1 MPLYRH
7 KKVECPVVLVRLA
20 PWFHTRIPDGW
31 MSVHNQLVWRKHQGA
46 ACFWHHTRDYSI
58 IIIQSMFGEAFFCV
72 SLVGYWTWKG
82 SFGIEI
88 NPSFGVEGSVT
99 WMPVPKMTWTI
110 SLPPLRH
117 VPLHSPRRLAA
128 ASAVA
133 FLCRRPDILRERQK
147 LLWVLDESM
156 FTILL
161 FHDVSWMNWFLTV
174 VDSQDGY
181 LCIYLYLCTSI
192 HLCTFIIYNTIYIQ
206 MREMLVFYTYIYIYI
221 CCDCV

>member
-88 NPSFGVEGSVT
+88 NPSFGVEGSVN

-133 FLCRRPDILRERQK
+133 FLCRRPDILREREIA
-147 LLWVLDESM
+147 LGSWWINVHNFVVPWCFMDELIPHCCGFTGWLSMYIFVLM
-156 FTILL
+156 
-161 FHDVSWMNWFLTV
+161 H
-174 VDSQDGY
+174 
-181 LCIYLYLCTSI
+181 IY
-192 HLCTFIIYNTIYIQ
+192 TF
-206 MREMLVFYTYIYIYI
+206 MYIYHL
-221 CCDCV
+221 